1 MPAWAAADTVP
12 ELQALFAHQ
21 PPPLPG

>member
-1 MPAWAAADTVP
+1 MPAWAAASTVP
-12 ELQALFAHQ
+12 ELQSLLASV